1 MITRHVHYLGSLQ
14 FEDSLK
20 LVSYDFILDK
30 LAHYRIFKMI
40 HYQIF

>member
-1 MITRHVHYLGSLQ
+1 MITSHVHYLGSLQ

-30 LAHYRIFKMI
+30 LT
-40 HYQIF
+40 HYQKI